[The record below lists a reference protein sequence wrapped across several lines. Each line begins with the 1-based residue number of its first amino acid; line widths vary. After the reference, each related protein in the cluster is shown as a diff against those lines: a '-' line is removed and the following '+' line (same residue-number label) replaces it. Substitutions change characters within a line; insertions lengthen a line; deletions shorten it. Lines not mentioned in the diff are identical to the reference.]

1 MYFVPFLYLLYVFTF
16 FMKSLTSL
24 AYVYSYILLKSN
36 LALKKT
42 IQRKCV
48 PKSVLHC

>member
-16 FMKSLTSL
+16 FMKSPTSL

-36 LALKKT
+36 LALKKNYT
-42 IQRKCV
+42 KKMCA
-48 PKSVLHC
+48 